1 MTGTKKHSPM
11 QSETGSIVE
20 QAAEA
25 GKMEELIRGLVELAE
40 KKQALSIAEGSTVD
54 PVDLVRS
61 PADLPTLDP
70 SDRK

>member
-1 MTGTKKHSPM
+1 MTGTKKHSPI

-54 PVDLVRS
+54 PVGLVRS

-70 SDRK
+70 SDKK